1 MTEVNRRKRCKIANE
16 DIFGRLPDEVL
27 HCILS
32 LLPTKYAACTSVLSR
47 RWRDEH
53 RWTSALTNLDLDD
66 TVMLYG
72 KNKPRRDGKL
82 RTPAECK
89 AMFKKFVDRCFK
101 LRRSVPHPM
110 QKFRLRLS
118 GSYHSSRVNEWIVS
132 AVRARVEEMIILA
145 EDTEIRVFSCETLVV
160 FKVSCHQIYFHVYP
174 STVSFPRL
182 KILHLDCLSSV
193 DDNACI
199 EKVLSASPVLEELKI
214 EMEECEP
221 RESLNVSSRSLK
233 RLTIHFQPAY
243 DYLDDDDLLAYRILT
258 LDTPSLELLKLAD
271 SASEELNIL
280 HKTFSLV
287 EATVSLGHPPVLTKN
302 FNDYA
307 ETLVGFFRMISD
319 VRILALSDLTM
330 ESLKDVH
337 ELDLPCFAKFPTFWY
352 LTRLEV
358 EAGVDKWLTLL
369 HILEHCASLEALI
382 FKKEYNQDS
391 TDPQRRGPHGN
402 AVLSHCLSSCLEMIE
417 FKNFEGQLAEIEIV
431 EYFLRNSRV
440 LKKMT
445 VRYEREID
453 NSKEDVIRRLL
464 TCPKGSAYAYHIQF
478 LP

>member
-1 MTEVNRRKRCKIANE
+1 MTEFNRRKRCKIANE
-16 DIFGRLPDEVL
+16 DIFERLPDEIL

-72 KNKPRRDGKL
+72 KNKPCRDGKL

-89 AMFKKFVDRCFK
+89 AMFKKFVDRCFN
-101 LRRSVPHPM
+101 LRRTVPHPM

-118 GSYHSSRVNEWIVS
+118 GRYRSSRVDEWIFS
-132 AVRARVEEMIILA
+132 AIRARVEEMIILA
-145 EDTEIRVFSCETLVV
+145 EDTEFRLFSSETLVV

-182 KILHLDCLSSV
+182 KILHLDCLSSAG
-193 DDNACI
+193 DNACI
-199 EKVLSASPVLEELKI
+199 ERVLSASPVLEELII
-214 EMEECEP
+214 EMEECKP
-221 RESLNVSSRSLK
+221 QDSLNVRSRSLK
-233 RLTIHFQPAY
+233 RLTIQFLPAF
-243 DYLDDDDLLAYRILT
+243 DYLDDDDPLAYRILT

-280 HKTFSLV
+280 HKRFSLE
-287 EATVSLGHPPVLTKN
+287 EATVSLGHPPVLTKKID
-302 FNDYA
+302 DYA
-307 ETLVGFFRMISD
+307 ETVVGFFGMISD
-319 VRILALSDLTM
+319 VRVLALSDLTM
-330 ESLKDVH
+330 ENLKDAH
-337 ELDLPCFAKFPTFWY
+337 ELDLPCFEKFPTFWY

-369 HILEHCASLEALI
+369 HILELCASLEALI
-382 FKKEYNQDS
+382 FKKDNQDS
-391 TDPQRRGPHGN
+391 TGPIRRGPHGN
-402 AVLSHCLSSCLEMIE
+402 PVLSHCLSSCLEVIE

-431 EYFLRNSRV
+431 EYCLRNSRV

-453 NSKEDVIRRLL
+453 NSKEDVIQRLL
-464 TCPKGSAYAYHIQF
+464 NCPKGSKYAYHIEF